1 MPLDPDRLSSHAF
14 PPRPVAYAAR
24 DAILYALSC
33 GAGVDGDLRFVH
45 EAGLHVLPSFG
56 QTLCF
61 DDAWIAECGIALSRV
76 VHGGLDLRLH
86 RPFAPAAELRLR
98 SRIAGL
104 TDKGAGRGGL
114 ILQQSD
120 VLDGK
125 AVIFTSYSSLF
136 VIGGGGFGGSR
147 GMQTETIRVPEMPP
161 DATARI
167 ETRPDAP
174 LLFRLLGDRNPLH
187 VLPAAARAAG
197 FDRPIMHGA
206 NTFGLVCHDLLT
218 RFCAG
223 EPGRLRRFAAR
234 FSGPLFPGEAL
245 TVAYWQAA
253 GGLRFAARAAGRD
266 GPVLDGGLAELGAP

>member
-14 PPRPVAYAAR
+14 QARPVAYAAR

-33 GAGVDGDLRFVH
+33 GAGADGDLRFVH
-45 EAGLHVLPSFG
+45 EARLRVLPSFG

-61 DDAWIAECGIALSRV
+61 DDSWIAECGIALSSV

-86 RPFAPAAELRLR
+86 RPFAPAAELRVR

-104 TDKGAGRGGL
+104 TDKGEGRAGL
-114 ILQQSD
+114 IHQQSD
-120 VLDGK
+120 VLDGEE
-125 AVIFTSYSSLF
+125 VIFTSYSSLF

-147 GMQTETIRVPEMPP
+147 GMEAETIRVPQTPP
-161 DATARI
+161 DTTVRI
-167 ETRPDAP
+167 ATRPDAP
-174 LLFRLLGDRNPLH
+174 LLFRLLGDLNPLH
-187 VLPAAARAAG
+187 VLPEAAQRAG

-245 TVAYWQAA
+245 SVAYWQAA
-253 GGLRFAARAAGRD
+253 DGLRFTASAAGRD
-266 GPVLDGGLAELGAP
+266 SPVLDGGLAEVTPP